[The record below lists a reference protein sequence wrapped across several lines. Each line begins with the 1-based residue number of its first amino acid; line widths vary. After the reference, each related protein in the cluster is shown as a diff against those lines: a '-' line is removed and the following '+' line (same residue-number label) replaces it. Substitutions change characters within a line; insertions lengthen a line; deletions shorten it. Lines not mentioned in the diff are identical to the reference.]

1 MKIHIMGASGSGT
14 TTLGQAL
21 GRTLSLRHLDTDHY
35 YWLPTHPPYQEKRPP
50 SQRQAL
56 LLTDLNAETGVVVSG
71 SLVGWG
77 PEIENAFD
85 LIVFL
90 YLPASIRVAR
100 LHQREV
106 ARYGKVDPAFLT
118 WASQYDESQAEGRS
132 LAKHQAWLAERTGQ
146 ILLLEQDLT
155 VAERMAAVIAAIH
168 HLSPQPA
175 AFGSHFI

>member
-71 SLVGWG
+71 SLVGGDRKLKMHSTLSYFYICPPVFEWRG
-77 PEIENAFD
+77 CINAKS
-85 LIVFL
+85 L
-90 YLPASIRVAR
+90 AMAKSIR
-100 LHQREV
+100 L
-106 ARYGKVDPAFLT
+106 F
-118 WASQYDESQAEGRS
+118 
-132 LAKHQAWLAERTGQ
+132 
-146 ILLLEQDLT
+146 
-155 VAERMAAVIAAIH
+155 
-168 HLSPQPA
+168 
-175 AFGSHFI
+175 